1 MKNELKLVILGMLY
15 SDQIEYLKTI
25 NTNLNPDYDLT
36 NNKFSCSAKL
46 CLAYL
51 TKRSN
56 SNYCKFHNNDYLT
69 LSGETLALDSY
80 DQFSGSSIRRY
91 INILSE
97 IKINNQKTIL
107 LKDNNGIKVN
117 RNKNKRKFTCI
128 LKFRNKDKANEN
140 NYNDELNKPS
150 LIMAISFL
158 LDKSA
163 FHFVKDNSLFLNSSE
178 CNSIRKLID
187 VTDKTF
193 KHDLKVLNKYGLINF
208 VEDGVEISNS
218 LFKEYLKI
226 INVNIANREKE
237 KCKEQEK
244 TIIAANKENLI
255 YDIAENTNTVIKSIN
270 QQSEEL
276 IKYLQLL
283 INSVGYKL
291 EKNLGKFKANNQ
303 VFSIQKELSGMIRS
317 WEIFQQG
324 VGNFSTQ
331 IESLGEI
338 FQHSYIYKEDIPSFN
353 YPSELTAQAQTDF

>member
-1 MKNELKLVILGMLY
+1 M
-15 SDQIEYLKTI
+15 
-25 NTNLNPDYDLT
+25 
-36 NNKFSCSAKL
+36 
-46 CLAYL
+46 
-51 TKRSN
+51 
-56 SNYCKFHNNDYLT
+56 
-69 LSGETLALDSY
+69 
-80 DQFSGSSIRRY
+80 
-91 INILSE
+91 
-97 IKINNQKTIL
+97 
-107 LKDNNGIKVN
+107 
-117 RNKNKRKFTCI
+117 
-128 LKFRNKDKANEN
+128 
-140 NYNDELNKPS
+140 
-150 LIMAISFL
+150 
-158 LDKSA
+158 
-163 FHFVKDNSLFLNSSE
+163 
-178 CNSIRKLID
+178 
-187 VTDKTF
+187 
-193 KHDLKVLNKYGLINF
+193 
-208 VEDGVEISNS
+208 EDGVKISNS

-226 INVNIANREKE
+226 VNVNIANREKE

-244 TIIAANKENLI
+244 TIIAANKEKLI

-291 EKNLGKFKANNQ
+291 EKNLGKIEANNQ